1 MIGHDERMSSAGELA
16 DFLEDMA
23 AGWVT
28 SSDVYTNTGSA
39 SPGDLNYWRARAH
52 AAVLWH
58 DIDQYLDARERN
70 GRNVDHFR
78 VTLVPAL
85 RALFHPDQNWTQPS
99 QRPDVS
105 TAVAQLRGLDDLITD
120 GSASAPVTEARRR
133 DLRSLLDEV
142 VDLLGDDDETYDE
155 QERRYLLELVR
166 SMTQLLDERTVLGEA
181 DLRDIVDRLVG
192 ALTALSINLLHAG
205 RPSAARRVGAVLL
218 RIASTART
226 VVADANALIT
236 LGSAVAAVIN
246 PGAAPEAPP
255 QIES

>member
-1 MIGHDERMSSAGELA
+1 MSSAGELA
-16 DFLEDMA
+16 DFLEDMVE
-23 AGWVT
+23 GWVK
-28 SSDVYTNTGSA
+28 SNDVYTNTGTSN
-39 SPGDLNYWRARAH
+39 PGDLDYWRARAH

-58 DIDQYLDARERN
+58 DLDQYLDARERN

-78 VTLVPAL
+78 ETLVPAL
-85 RALFHPDQNWTQPS
+85 RGVFHPDQHWTQQS
-99 QRPDVS
+99 QPP
-105 TAVAQLRGLDDLITD
+105 AVNNAIVQLRGLDDLITD

-133 DLRSLLDEV
+133 DLRSLLGEV
-142 VDLLGDDDETYDE
+142 VDLLGDPDETYDE

-192 ALTALSINLLHAG
+192 ALTALSINLVHAG
-205 RPSAARRVGAVLL
+205 RPSAARRVGAVLI

-236 LGSAVAAVIN
+236 LGSAIAGILN
-246 PGAAPEAPP
+246 TGAAPEPP
-255 QIES
+255 QQIEP